1 MRTPVK
7 PQQPLLVVVTAALVA
22 VIGLRRRQQVGRARG
37 GPGGARAAAAAAPAD
52 GTLALESKPQARV
65 YIDDAPRGM
74 TPLRLDLPAGPH
86 RVRLEADSKARTLTV
101 GVVAGAEVTQSVDLD
116 RAVQTG
122 SLFVRSDPAGAK
134 VLVDNKPAG
143 VTPITVLDLSPGSHT
158 VSAST
163 GADGANAKQAV
174 QVEAGATA
182 TLRLTPR
189 PRRRSPRPTAAAAE
203 PTNGWVLVDAPDRAA
218 GAAGWPVDRHRRAAA
233 CRSPRA
239 PTTSSSALPTSRT
252 AKRVEVSAGRVAR
265 IEVNMPDGT
274 VNLNATPWAEVY
286 LDGRSLGETPIAN
299 ASVKRRHAR
308 SDLPQPAVQRAA
320 PDGDRRQRQGRR
332 RLAVTLDEEVAIDRR
347 SRTAS

>member
-1 MRTPVK
+1 MKT
-7 PQQPLLVVVTAALVA
+7 QHSLLIAFSAALVA
-22 VIGLRRRQQVGRARG
+22 VSACSSKPSSTASGT
-37 GPGGARAAAAAAPAD
+37 GGAAVKEF

-86 RVRLEADSKARTLTV
+86 RVRLEANSKARTLTV

-158 VSAST
+158 VSVT
-163 GADGANAKQAV
+163 GNDGSNAKQSV

-182 TLRLTPR
+182 TLRLTLDR
-189 PRRRSPRPTAAAAE
+189 PQVAEASTAAAATAE
-203 PTNGWVLVDAPDRAA
+203 PTNGWVLVDAPIEMQVLQGGRQL
-218 GAAGWPVDRHRRAAA
+218 GTSGRRLALAPGSYDLQL
-233 CRSPRA
+233 RSA
-239 PTTSSSALPTSRT
+239 DYST

-265 IEVNMPDGT
+265 IEVNVPDGT
-274 VNLNATPWAEVY
+274 VNLNAAPWAEVY

-299 ASVKRRHAR
+299 ASVTAGTHEVIFRN
-308 SDLPQPAVQRAA
+308 PQFQEL
-320 PDGDRRQRQGRR
+320 RQMVTVASGKAT
-332 RLAVTLDEEVAIDRR
+332 RLAVTL
-347 SRTAS
+347 TKK

>member
-1 MRTPVK
+1 VK
-7 PQQPLLVVVTAALVA
+7 PQHSLLIVVSTALVA
-22 VIGLRRRQQVGRARG
+22 VSACSSKPSSTASGTG
-37 GPGGARAAAAAAPAD
+37 AAAVKEL

-86 RVRLEADSKARTLTV
+86 RVRLEANSKARTLTV

-143 VTPITVLDLSPGSHT
+143 VTPITVLDLTPGSHM
-158 VSAST
+158 VSVT
-163 GADGANAKQAV
+163 GADGSNARQSV

-182 TLRLTPR
+182 TLRLSLDR
-189 PRRRSPRPTAAAAE
+189 PQVAEASTVAVAA
-203 PTNGWVLVDAPDRAA
+203 PTNGWVLVDAPIELQVLQGGRQL
-218 GAAGWPVDRHRRAAA
+218 GTSGRRLSLAPGSYELQL
-233 CRSPRA
+233 RSA
-239 PTTSSSALPTSRT
+239 DYST

-265 IEVNMPDGT
+265 IEVNVPDGT
-274 VNLNATPWAEVY
+274 VNLNAAPWAEVY

-299 ASVKRRHAR
+299 ASVSAGTHEVIFRN
-308 SDLPQPAVQRAA
+308 PQFQEL
-320 PDGDRRQRQGRR
+320 RQMVTVASGKPT
-332 RLAVTLDEEVAIDRR
+332 RLAVTL
-347 SRTAS
+347 TKK

>member
-1 MRTPVK
+1 MK
-7 PQQPLLVVVTAALVA
+7 PQHISSHRLQ
-22 VIGLRRRQQVGRARG
+22 RRARRG
-37 GPGGARAAAAAAPAD
+37 VGLQQQAGSSTASGAGTSAVKEL

-86 RVRLEADSKARTLTV
+86 RVRLEANSKARTLTV

-158 VSAST
+158 VSVT
-163 GADGANAKQAV
+163 GADGSNARQSV

-182 TLRLTPR
+182 TLRLTLDR
-189 PRRRSPRPTAAAAE
+189 PQVAEASTAAAAAE
-203 PTNGWVLVDAPDRAA
+203 PSNGWVLVDAPIDMQVLHGGRQLGTSGRRLPLAPGTYDLQLRAA
-218 GAAGWPVDRHRRAAA
+218 DY
-233 CRSPRA
+233 S
-239 PTTSSSALPTSRT
+239 T

-265 IEVNMPDGT
+265 VEVNVPDGT
-274 VNLNATPWAEVY
+274 VNLNAAPWAEVY

-299 ASVKRRHAR
+299 ASVSAGTHEVIFRN
-308 SDLPQPAVQRAA
+308 PQFQEL
-320 PDGDRRQRQGRR
+320 RQMVTVASGKAT
-332 RLAVTLDEEVAIDRR
+332 RLAVTL
-347 SRTAS
+347 TKK

>member
-1 MRTPVK
+1 MK
-7 PQQPLLVVVTAALVA
+7 PQQSLLIAFSAALVA
-22 VIGLRRRQQVGRARG
+22 VSACSSK
-37 GPGGARAAAAAAPAD
+37 PGSSTATGAGASAAKEF

-86 RVRLEADSKARTLTV
+86 RVRLEANSKARTLTV

-143 VTPITVLDLSPGSHT
+143 VTPITVLDLAPGSHA
-158 VSAST
+158 VSVTS
-163 GADGANAKQAV
+163 ADGSNARQSV

-182 TLRLTPR
+182 TLRLTLER
-189 PRRRSPRPTAAAAE
+189 PQVAEASTAVAAE
-203 PTNGWVLVDAPDRAA
+203 PSNGWVLFAAPIDMQVLHGGRLLGSSGRRLPLAPGTYDLQLRAA
-218 GAAGWPVDRHRRAAA
+218 DY
-233 CRSPRA
+233 S
-239 PTTSSSALPTSRT
+239 T

-265 IEVNMPDGT
+265 VEVNVPDGT
-274 VNLNATPWAEVY
+274 VNLNAAPWAEVY

-299 ASVKRRHAR
+299 ASVSAGTHEVIFRN
-308 SDLPQPAVQRAA
+308 PQFQEL
-320 PDGDRRQRQGRR
+320 RQMVTVASGKPT
-332 RLAVTLDEEVAIDRR
+332 RLAVTL
-347 SRTAS
+347 TKK

>member
-1 MRTPVK
+1 MK
-7 PQQPLLVVVTAALVA
+7 PQHSLLIAFSAALVA
-22 VIGLRRRQQVGRARG
+22 ASACSS
-37 GPGGARAAAAAAPAD
+37 GPSSTASGPAGTAPAKE

-86 RVRLEADSKARTLTV
+86 RVRLEANSKARTLTV

-143 VTPITVLDLSPGSHT
+143 VTPITVLDLSPGSHA
-158 VSAST
+158 VSVT
-163 GADGANAKQAV
+163 GADGSNARQSV

-182 TLRLTPR
+182 TLRLTLDR
-189 PRRRSPRPTAAAAE
+189 PQVAEASTAAAAE
-203 PTNGWVLVDAPDRAA
+203 PTNGWVLVDSPIEMQVLQGGRQLGTSGRRLPLAPGSYDLQL
-218 GAAGWPVDRHRRAAA
+218 
-233 CRSPRA
+233 RSA
-239 PTTSSSALPTSRT
+239 DYST

-265 IEVNMPDGT
+265 IEVNVPDGT
-274 VNLNATPWAEVY
+274 VNLNAAPWAEVY

-299 ASVKRRHAR
+299 ASVSAGTHEVIFRN
-308 SDLPQPAVQRAA
+308 PQFQEL
-320 PDGDRRQRQGRR
+320 RQMVTVASGKPT
-332 RLAVTLDEEVAIDRR
+332 RLAVTL
-347 SRTAS
+347 TKK

>member
-1 MRTPVK
+1 MK
-7 PQQPLLVVVTAALVA
+7 PQHSLLIVVSAALVA
-22 VIGLRRRQQVGRARG
+22 VSACSSKPSSSAG
-37 GPGGARAAAAAAPAD
+37 GNGTAAAPEQ

-86 RVRLEADSKARTLTV
+86 RVRLEANSKARTLTV

-158 VSAST
+158 VSVT
-163 GADGANAKQAV
+163 GTDGANARQSV

-182 TLRLTPR
+182 TLRLSLDR
-189 PRRRSPRPTAAAAE
+189 PQVAEASTAAAAE
-203 PTNGWVLVDAPDRAA
+203 PSNGWVLVDAPIEMQVLQGGRQIGTSGRRLTLAPGSYDLQLRAA
-218 GAAGWPVDRHRRAAA
+218 DY
-233 CRSPRA
+233 S
-239 PTTSSSALPTSRT
+239 T
-252 AKRVEVSAGRVAR
+252 AKRVDVAAGRLAR
-265 IEVNMPDGT
+265 IEVNVPDGT
-274 VNLNATPWAEVY
+274 VNLNAAPWAEVY

-299 ASVKRRHAR
+299 ASVTVGTHEVIFRN
-308 SDLPQPAVQRAA
+308 PQFQEL
-320 PDGDRRQRQGRR
+320 RQMVTVASGKAT
-332 RLAVTLDEEVAIDRR
+332 RLAVTL
-347 SRTAS
+347 TKK

>member
-1 MRTPVK
+1 MK
-7 PQQPLLVVVTAALVA
+7 PQHTLLVVVSAALVA
-22 VIGLRRRQQVGRARG
+22 VSACSGKPSSSGT
-37 GPGGARAAAAAAPAD
+37 GAGTAAAPEQ

-86 RVRLEADSKARTLTV
+86 RVRLEANSKARTLTV

-143 VTPITVLDLSPGSHT
+143 VTPITVLDLSPGSHA
-158 VSAST
+158 VSVT
-163 GADGANAKQAV
+163 GADGSNARQSV

-182 TLRLTPR
+182 TLRLTLDR
-189 PRRRSPRPTAAAAE
+189 PQVAEASTAAAAE
-203 PTNGWVLVDAPDRAA
+203 PTNGWVLVDSPIEMQVLQGGRQLGTSGRRLPLAPGSYDLQL
-218 GAAGWPVDRHRRAAA
+218 
-233 CRSPRA
+233 RSA
-239 PTTSSSALPTSRT
+239 DYST

-265 IEVNMPDGT
+265 IEVNVPDGT
-274 VNLNATPWAEVY
+274 VNLNAAPWAEVY

-299 ASVKRRHAR
+299 ASVTAGTHEVIFRN
-308 SDLPQPAVQRAA
+308 PQFQEL
-320 PDGDRRQRQGRR
+320 RQMVTVASGKAT
-332 RLAVTLDEEVAIDRR
+332 RLAVTL
-347 SRTAS
+347 TKK